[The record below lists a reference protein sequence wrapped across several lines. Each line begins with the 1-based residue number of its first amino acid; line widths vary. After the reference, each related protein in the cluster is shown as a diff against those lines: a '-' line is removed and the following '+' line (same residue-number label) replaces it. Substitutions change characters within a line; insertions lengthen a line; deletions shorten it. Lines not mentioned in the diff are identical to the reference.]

1 MVATH
6 PDEALRLLDS
16 PTAAE
21 RDVLGALRY
30 TSSEVVLHT
39 DAAVLPRAPAAR
51 ASWN

>member
-6 PDEALRLLDS
+6 PDEALRLIDS
-16 PTAAE
+16 PTAE
-21 RDVLGALRY
+21 RDVLGAFRY
-30 TSSEVVLHT
+30 TSSEVGLHT